1 MYAEERRRK
10 IASLTAVEGRVT
22 VADLAEA
29 FDVTAET
36 IRRDLAQLDAEGA
49 VHRVHGGAVATR
61 SFQTVEFSVAARKNA
76 QKDAKLSIARHAA
89 DFLPDSGGGI
99 FLDAG
104 TTTEALAELMVHS
117 PDNRRWSVV
126 TNSLPNAITLAGSNR
141 IELQL
146 LGGQVRVIT
155 QAVAGDTALRTLA
168 VMRADVAFIGS
179 NALTIDH
186 GLSTADPQEAAV
198 KRAMITNARKV
209 IVMADSTKL
218 GRDFL
223 VSFAA
228 LEDIDVVITDSSAPE
243 QFVNDLREHGVEV
256 VVAS

>member
-76 QKDAKLSIARHAA
+76 QKDAKLSIARCAA

-104 TTTEALAELMVHS
+104 TTTEALTELMVHS

-243 QFVNDLREHGVEV
+243 QFVNDLREQGVEV